1 MEFDVSFIDP
11 LDVLNTGQVTENK
24 KENKKVTAAHN
35 SISALE
41 YIMAITAEEWDL
53 IAHYN
58 IKKFGM
64 GHINVGVPLTCVKLH
79 KQGKVPSEKQMNKAV
94 EIREKAYASGF
105 DFVS

>member
-1 MEFDVSFIDP
+1 MIQY
-11 LDVLNTGQVTENK
+11 GQFKNPK

-41 YIMAITAEEWDL
+41 YIMAISAEEWDL
-53 IAHYN
+53 IADYN
-58 IKKFGM
+58 TKKFGV